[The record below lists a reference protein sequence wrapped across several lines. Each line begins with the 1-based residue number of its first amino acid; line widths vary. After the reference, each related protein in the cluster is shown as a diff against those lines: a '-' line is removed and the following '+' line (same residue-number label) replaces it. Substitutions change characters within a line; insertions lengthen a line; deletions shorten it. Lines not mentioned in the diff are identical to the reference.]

1 VNLRFSFGAGVQ
13 DGKPLKR
20 GRTRGRS
27 KRKETSHAETAS
39 LAYQSRIKTPPP
51 AREEPALRKS
61 FSELVVTP
69 KQHNLTGPL
78 QREQLE
84 ELNPSP
90 SIKAPVRAPDPS
102 VFSLTGKKREGYGFS
117 YSEPLWEDSD
127 EYPDTECEWDLT
139 DDKSSVQ
146 TSPELSLIE
155 QDSSFDDVVV
165 MRDVGSFHLARP
177 QRILPCTRATR
188 EDTIRLKQSAKNLF
202 KWDESG
208 DVYAGLVE
216 RLENMVYT
224 AIEKR
229 RTNNEAP
236 FPSVTGCALKLRD
249 FLAKVQE
256 ERLETGESRR
266 FVEHEGEWAK
276 WLVEASRTGV
286 MHLKTK
292 GCGCR
297 PDWEED

>member
-1 VNLRFSFGAGVQ
+1 
-13 DGKPLKR
+13 LKR
-20 GRTRGRS
+20 GRTRGHS
-27 KRKETSHAETAS
+27 KKDEASSQITTPVKPAPQRKET
-39 LAYQSRIKTPPP
+39 
-51 AREEPALRKS
+51 PALTRS
-61 FSELVVTP
+61 FSELLVTSQ
-69 KQHNLTGPL
+69 QHNLTGPL
-78 QREQLE
+78 HREHTE
-84 ELNPSP
+84 KHHSSP
-90 SIKAPVRAPDPS
+90 IVKGHAKTPDPS
-102 VFSLTGKKREGYGFS
+102 IFTGPTKKREGYGFS
-117 YSEPLWEDSD
+117 YSESLWYDSD

-146 TSPELSLIE
+146 TSPEMSLIE

-188 EDTIRLKQSAKNLF
+188 EDTIRLKQLAKNLF

-216 RLENMVYT
+216 RLERMVYA
-224 AIEKR
+224 AIERR
-229 RTNNEAP
+229 RTDGNAP
-236 FPSVTGCALKLRD
+236 FPSVTNCALKLRD
-249 FLAKVQE
+249 FLVTVQDD
-256 ERLETGESRR
+256 RMETGETRR
-266 FVEHEGEWAK
+266 FVEHEVEWAR

>member
-1 VNLRFSFGAGVQ
+1 M
-13 DGKPLKR
+13 
-20 GRTRGRS
+20 
-27 KRKETSHAETAS
+27 
-39 LAYQSRIKTPPP
+39 KTPPP
-51 AREEPALRKS
+51 TRQEPTLRKS

-69 KQHNLTGPL
+69 EQHNLTGPL

-84 ELNPSP
+84 KPNLSP
-90 SIKAPVRAPDPS
+90 STKAPPKAPDPS
-102 VFSLTGKKREGYGFS
+102 VFTRPGHGKKREGYGFS
-117 YSEPLWEDSD
+117 YSESLWVDSD

-139 DDKSSVQ
+139 DDKSSAQ

-216 RLENMVYT
+216 RLEKMVYA
-224 AIEKR
+224 AIERR
-229 RTNNEAP
+229 RTNDEAL
-236 FPSVTGCALKLRD
+236 FPSVTSCALKLRD
-249 FLAKVQE
+249 FLIKIQE
-256 ERLETGESRR
+256 ERIETGESRR
-266 FVEHEGEWAK
+266 FVEHEGEWTK